1 MLLLLLR
8 LKPLLLLLRL
18 KALLLLRLKALVEVI
33 VIVVAESLLWPEPL
47 LALLLSE
54 GVLSELSLAEQRPP
68 LPRPRGEVVSG
79 GRVGEELGGEGGRL
93 VTGGQG
99 EAGAGGG
106 GAEAGL
112 ALLPATTPQPGSG
125 SAELTGGC
133 TW

>member
-18 KALLLLRLKALVEVI
+18 KPLLLLRLKAWVEVI
-33 VIVVAESLLWPEPL
+33 VIVVAESLLWPEAL

-79 GRVGEELGGEGGRL
+79 GRVGEELCGEGGRL

-99 EAGAGGG
+99 K
-106 GAEAGL
+106 AGL

>member
-1 MLLLLLR
+1 M
-8 LKPLLLLLRL
+8 
-18 KALLLLRLKALVEVI
+18 VEVII
-33 VIVVAESLLWPEPL
+33 VIVVAESLLWPEAL

-99 EAGAGGG
+99 EAG
-106 GAEAGL
+106 L
-112 ALLPATTPQPGSG
+112 ALLPATTQPGSE
-125 SAELTGGC
+125 SAEVTGGC

>member
-1 MLLLLLR
+1 M
-8 LKPLLLLLRL
+8 
-18 KALLLLRLKALVEVI
+18 VEVI
-33 VIVVAESLLWPEPL
+33 VIVVAEALLWPEAL

-99 EAGAGGG
+99 EAG
-106 GAEAGL
+106 L
-112 ALLPATTPQPGSG
+112 ALLPATTTQPGSE

>member
-1 MLLLLLR
+1 M
-8 LKPLLLLLRL
+8 LLLLRL
-18 KALLLLRLKALVEVI
+18 KALLLLRLKAWVE

-47 LALLLSE
+47 LPLLLSE

-112 ALLPATTPQPGSG
+112 ALLPATTPQPGSQ

-133 TW
+133 TL